1 MWYVTTPTCNSPFI
15 NKSNHIFMYDIHMHI
30 SVIYIPFS
38 FPFPLWV
45 AGPAI
50 AFLST
55 GPGMIT
61 NMYALNFPTVG
72 PHLPF

>member
-1 MWYVTTPTCNSPFI
+1 
-15 NKSNHIFMYDIHMHI
+15 MYDIHMHI